1 MNRTAAED
9 APDIAAKAS
18 LSEPMLQT
26 PVWIQRGTPTYWRV
40 SVALFLVGFATFSLL
55 YCVQP
60 LLPEFAATY
69 GVSPAASALALSL
82 TTGSLAISIVVAGAL
97 SEGLGRRKLMFVSLA
112 LAALC
117 NLAASFLPQ
126 WNALLAARL
135 LEGILLG
142 GVPAVVMAYLF
153 EEIDPKGLGF
163 AVGLYVGGTAFGGMA
178 GRIGVGLLTDLWG
191 WRNAL
196 AAISVLDL
204 IVAIGFLKLLPPSR
218 NFVRKR
224 GLGAAYHVKAW
235 SQHLRHDGLLSLF
248 IISFGLMGVFVSIYN
263 YAGFLLSAPPYRLN
277 QVQISYFF
285 YAYVFGMFASPLA
298 GAFADRLGR
307 GKVLI
312 TGASIMVLGVLST
325 MLGNALASLA
335 WIVVGIVLMTAG
347 FFVAHSIASGWVGR
361 IAKANKG
368 HASSLYL
375 WSYYMGSS
383 ILGAG
388 AGWFLQHLGWN
399 GVGLLALAVMAVVFW
414 FALRLQR
421 LAAAAAAASVAV
433 AKTP

>member
-1 MNRTAAED
+1 MTRIEPDAEFG
-9 APDIAAKAS
+9 AS
-18 LSEPMLQT
+18 RAMSSNT
-26 PVWIQRGTPTYWRV
+26 VRAGPVWIQRGTPEYWRV
-40 SVALFLVGFATFSLL
+40 SLALFLVGFATFSLL

-60 LLPEFAATY
+60 LLPELATTFQ
-69 GVSPAASALALSL
+69 VSPAQSALALSL
-82 TTGSLAISIVVAGAL
+82 TTASLAISIVVAGAL
-97 SEGLGRRKLMFVSLA
+97 SEGLGRRRLIFISLA

-126 WNALLAARL
+126 WHALLAARL

-163 AVGLYVGGTAFGGMA
+163 SMGLYVGGTAFGGMV
-178 GRIGVGLLTDLWG
+178 GRIGTSVLTEYMG
-191 WRNAL
+191 WRHAL
-196 AAISVLDL
+196 AVFSVLDL
-204 IVAIGFLKLLPPSR
+204 LVAVGFIFLLPPSR
-218 NFVRKR
+218 NFVRKS
-224 GLGAAYHVKAW
+224 GLGAAYHLKAW

-263 YAGFLLSAPPYRLN
+263 YAGFLLSAEPYRLN

-285 YAYVFGMFASPLA
+285 YAYLFGIFASPLA
-298 GAFADRLGR
+298 GAFADRMGR

-312 TGASIMVLGVLST
+312 IGASIMTAGVLST
-325 MLGNALASLA
+325 MIGHHFTSLL
-335 WIVVGIVLMTAG
+335 GIVLGIVLITAG
-347 FFVAHSIASGWVGR
+347 FFIAHSIASGWVGR
-361 IAKANKG
+361 MAVENKG

-388 AGWFLQHLGWN
+388 AGWFLDHMGWN
-399 GVGLLALAVMAVVFW
+399 GVGLMALFVLAIVFW
-414 FALRLQR
+414 FARRVQR
-421 LAAAAAAASVAV
+421 LATRLAV
-433 AKTP
+433 AQAQA